1 MKMSLM
7 PAGAGGSPGVDL
19 GNINIGVTASAEKLA
34 AAKAVAQGQEKPDG
48 IDSEIAIAVKEELE
62 RVRSPRRIKMTTNY
76 STNRDESAPIAQ
88 AEVSAPAAEGP
99 VSTISDKDGQ
109 AQAAVESTQPL
120 SPQFAALAK
129 ERRQLQVMKQELAKE
144 REAIAAAKTEN
155 PSDAVSK
162 ADLLANPLK
171 IFELGLTYDQL
182 TEAILANQNSV
193 TPAEFK
199 AMRDELKALKEG
211 IDGRFTSQ
219 AQAQEEAALN
229 SIADEIEAL
238 SKDGDTYELIRSR
251 KAIGPVLDKIYKHYK
266 KTGEVLDTRKVMD
279 QVEAQLLDQYTKLAS
294 IGKVKSK
301 IAPQAP
307 VQTPPQSQGNQ
318 MKTLTNRDGAATLVG
333 RRARAIAAFNGT
345 QRG

>member
-19 GNINIGVTASAEKLA
+19 GNINIGSTASAEKLA
-34 AAKAVAQGQEKPDG
+34 AAKAVAQGQEKPEG
-48 IDSEIAIAVKEELE
+48 VDSPIALAVREELE
-62 RVRSPRRIKMTTNY
+62 REKALSVRKIRMKTNF
-76 STNRDESAPIAQ
+76 STNRDEIAQ
-88 AEVSAPAAEGP
+88 PEAAAPAAEGP

-155 PSDAVSK
+155 PSDAISK

-182 TEAILANQNSV
+182 TEAILANQSSV

-229 SIADEIEAL
+229 SIADEVEAL

-279 QVEAQLLDQYTKLAS
+279 QVETQLLDQYMKLAS

-301 IAPQAP
+301 LAPQPP

-318 MKTLTNRDGAATLVG
+318 MKTLTNRDGAAPVVG